1 MAFLAPA
8 VNSFVPTSS
17 AFSMICSN
25 AHVLQHPTRTALSM
39 ALPLKDF
46 SGAALAFF
54 NNVRVPA
61 ALIAGANLSSL
72 FSFVKLV
79 NAEKK
84 ASRLQNWM
92 VQLFHFLCFNSLL
105 SSISVIVTSTAAST
119 TLMLGDHNGMAE
131 SAYDFLNREMR
142 YEFVTTRWSFMLSN
156 LMFIAGIATRAILEF
171 DLMQPK
177 RRRLALIMVL
187 LMTSLVTHLLSFVN
201 STLHCWNS
209 LFDMTWDVIKLV
221 ISRALGRGTP
231 LALMSVISFFGALL
245 IALPLFKF
253 DRTNAWISA
262 PDGIGKANTS
272 ILANSHKHQVEQVL
286 DESDQETLLEE
297 DLSEPSES

>member
-8 VNSFVPTSS
+8 VNSFAPPSS
-17 AFSMICSN
+17 AFSLLRSN
-25 AHVLQHPTRTALSM
+25 AHELQHSTRTALSM
-39 ALPLKDF
+39 VLPLKDF

-171 DLMQPK
+171 DLIQPK

-209 LFDMTWDVIKLV
+209 MFDMTWDVLKLV
-221 ISRALGRGTP
+221 TSRALGRGTP
-231 LALMSVISFFGALL
+231 MALMSVISFFGAVL

-253 DRTNAWISA
+253 DHTNAWTSA
-262 PDGIGKANTS
+262 PDVIGNANTS
-272 ILANSHKHQVEQVL
+272 IHANSLKHQVVQVL
-286 DESDQETLLEE
+286 DESDQEILLEE
-297 DLSEPSES
+297 DLAEPMES